1 MDIYEYYIKV
11 GFDRRDKDFRI
22 SRETYE
28 ELLDTEEY
36 LLRRSVVG
44 VLYIETVRGAVEIN
58 KHEIVFLEVYK
69 MVPTK

>member
-1 MDIYEYYIKV
+1 MDIYEYYVKV

-28 ELLDTEEY
+28 DLLGMEEY

-44 VLYIETVRGAVEIN
+44 VFYIKTVRGAVEIN

-69 MVPTK
+69 MIPTK